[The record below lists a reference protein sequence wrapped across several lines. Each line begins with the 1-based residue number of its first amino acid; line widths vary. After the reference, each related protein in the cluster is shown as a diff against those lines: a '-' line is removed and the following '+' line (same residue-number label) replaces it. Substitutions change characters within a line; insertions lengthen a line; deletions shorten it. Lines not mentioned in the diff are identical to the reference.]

1 MNWLAQETNTTCGQ
15 TCAAMIAGLSWSEG
29 VAAVGRKGAT
39 RYRHVVV
46 ALNAL
51 GFTTS
56 PVTRVSKRTHLPF
69 TGTALVKFTFKGRRL
84 GHYVVLHDGDIYDPS
99 NGVYDL
105 DHYLAVMALVM
116 SGKPTSFVVV
126 HRRALAY

>member
-1 MNWLAQETNTTCGQ
+1 MNWLAQQTDITCGQ
-15 TCAAMIAGLSWSEG
+15 TCVAMIAGLSWSEG
-29 VAAVGRKGAT
+29 VDAVGRKGAT
-39 RYRHVVV
+39 HYCHVVG

-56 PVTRVSKRTHLPF
+56 PVTRVSKRTQLP
-69 TGTALVKFTFKGRRL
+69 TSGTSLVKFTFKGRRL

-105 DHYLAVMALVM
+105 DHYLAVMAFVM

-126 HRRALAY
+126 HRRAVAY